1 MPHVYLA
8 KNYMRVK
15 AAKEAGFTTCSL
27 QGSSRCFAKGTLV
40 RMFNGT
46 LKPIESIKV
55 GDKVMNKD
63 GNGYN
68 SVIETHNGID
78 NLYTVHQARGIDYTV
93 NSRHILSLKQTR
105 AKQHK
110 VAIPG
115 YKSAE
120 KRRIEML
127 PFDKSVIC
135 DFDISYYKAQSK
147 NFQKRYTGFKNT
159 DIELQEKELPI
170 DPYYLGVWLGDG
182 CAIRWYDI
190 TNTDKEIIDFFY
202 SFAEQLGSE
211 AYRVD
216 KITHR
221 IMVTT
226 KAHTQIRPSVGIEN
240 YCKAFKELGLI
251 GNKHIP
257 DEYIYNSKKNR
268 LKLLAGLIDTD
279 GCKSGRNTLCITQ
292 KKECIIQAIEEL
304 CHITGFYTNGYRKEV
319 ATMKRDDG
327 SIYKCEV
334 YRIEINHNDFK
345 ELSQY
350 MKVERKKVFKECDR
364 DYYASSIQIERAGIG
379 EYYGFTLDNSPYFL
393 LKDGTVVHNS
403 AKTYSVVQFLCM
415 YCFNYAGTTVSIIRA
430 GMPSIKRTVYR
441 DFKDIMLNFGWW
453 DDKCMNKSEFVYTFP
468 NGSWIEFFST
478 DNEQKVRGSKRKIL
492 FVNEA
497 NELSFIEWQQLQMRT
512 TEFSILDYNPSF
524 SEDHWIN
531 QVNEEKSTYW
541 FISTYKD
548 NPFLEPKVI
557 AEIESLKWKNPSLW
571 RIYGLGLRS
580 MVEGLVFENVIID
593 DYVPI
598 HAKRH
603 RYIGMDFGYA
613 NDSTAIVEV
622 MLYGNNIYLNEICY
636 KTHMLTDEIIATLKD
651 IEGRP
656 EIISESADPRL
667 VDEIYNAG
675 LDIKPVKKF
684 GGSIAAGIMKMQQY
698 KIHVTSKSINLRKEF
713 NNYTWR
719 QDKEGKWLNEP
730 IDMWNHCFTGDTLI
744 LTEEGL
750 KRIDSIQIGDKVM
763 TSKGYRK
770 VTHLFTQGC
779 RLVRVVRFDFG
790 NFAIEIQ
797 ATPEHKFKTKK
808 GWKELQKLT
817 TSDTI
822 YLSKSLMERNITFIM
837 EKDISHEVH
846 IDCTETYGSSIM
858 ELSQRDFT
866 SIIKMRT
873 LKIITLRTLNW
884 SREENIYGFM
894 RKSIYKMK
902 HILQKLVRICT
913 KHQKLPKNGIIQQ
926 KAENGIDYKGL
937 KSLEIEQKKNTLAS
951 VVEVNSEQKHSVFQ
965 NSVQINAK
973 ANGEEIRD
981 LIMKKGHASTVVR
994 PSLQTNIAKNDF
1006 VVESVAKSISTL
1018 KEYEQPT
1025 YDIEVEDMHE
1035 FFANGILVHNCIDAT
1050 RYVILEK
1057 VLGDY
1062 GSGMQAADIL
1072 GLMG

>member
-27 QGSSRCFAKGTLV
+27 QGSSR
-40 RMFNGT
+40 
-46 LKPIESIKV
+46 
-55 GDKVMNKD
+55 
-63 GNGYN
+63 
-68 SVIETHNGID
+68 
-78 NLYTVHQARGIDYTV
+78 
-93 NSRHILSLKQTR
+93 
-105 AKQHK
+105 
-110 VAIPG
+110 
-115 YKSAE
+115 
-120 KRRIEML
+120 
-127 PFDKSVIC
+127 
-135 DFDISYYKAQSK
+135 
-147 NFQKRYTGFKNT
+147 
-159 DIELQEKELPI
+159 
-170 DPYYLGVWLGDG
+170 
-182 CAIRWYDI
+182 
-190 TNTDKEIIDFFY
+190 
-202 SFAEQLGSE
+202 
-211 AYRVD
+211 
-216 KITHR
+216 
-221 IMVTT
+221 
-226 KAHTQIRPSVGIEN
+226 
-240 YCKAFKELGLI
+240 
-251 GNKHIP
+251 
-257 DEYIYNSKKNR
+257 
-268 LKLLAGLIDTD
+268 
-279 GCKSGRNTLCITQ
+279 
-292 KKECIIQAIEEL
+292 
-304 CHITGFYTNGYRKEV
+304 
-319 ATMKRDDG
+319 
-327 SIYKCEV
+327 
-334 YRIEINHNDFK
+334 
-345 ELSQY
+345 
-350 MKVERKKVFKECDR
+350 
-364 DYYASSIQIERAGIG
+364 
-379 EYYGFTLDNSPYFL
+379 
-393 LKDGTVVHNS
+393 S

-415 YCFNYAGTTVSIIRA
+415 FCFNYAGTTVSIIRA

-571 RIYGLGLRS
+571 RIYGLGLRAI
-580 MVEGLVFENVIID
+580 VEGLVFENVVID

-598 HAKRH
+598 QAKRY

-622 MLYGNNIYLNEICY
+622 MLYGNNIYLNEVCY

-684 GGSIAAGIMKMQQY
+684 AGSINAGIMKMQQY
-698 KIHVTSKSINLRKEF
+698 KIHVTSKSLNLRKEF

-744 LTEEGL
+744 LTEGGL

-817 TSDTI
+817 ASDTI

-866 SIIKMRT
+866 SIIKMKI
-873 LKIITLRTLNW
+873 LKITALRTLNW
-884 SREENIYGFM
+884 LREESIYGFM
-894 RKSIYKMK
+894 HKSIYKMK
-902 HILQKLVRICT
+902 HILQRLAKTCT
-913 KHQKLPKNGIIQQ
+913 KQQKQPKNGIIQQ
-926 KAENGIDYKGL
+926 KEENGTDYKGL
-937 KSLEIEQKKNTLAS
+937 KSSEIEQKKNTLAS
-951 VVEVNSEQKHSVFQ
+951 VVEVNSAQQHSVFQ
-965 NSVQINAK
+965 NSAQINVR
-973 ANGEEIRD
+973 ANGEEIKD
-981 LIMKKGHASTVVR
+981 LITKKEHASTVVR

-1006 VVESVAKSISTL
+1006 VVEFVAKNISTL

>member
-127 PFDKSVIC
+127 PFDKSVIH

-159 DIELQEKELPI
+159 DIKLQEKELTI

-182 CAIRWYDI
+182 CSIRWYDI

-221 IMVTT
+221 IKVTT
-226 KAHTQIRPSVGIEN
+226 KAYTKIRPSKGIEN

-257 DEYIYNSKKNR
+257 DEYIYNSKENR

-279 GCKSGRNTLCITQ
+279 GYKSGRNTLCITQ

-319 ATMKRDDG
+319 ATMKREDG

-364 DYYASSIQIERAGIG
+364 DYYASSIQIESAGIG

-415 YCFNYAGTTVSIIRA
+415 FCFNYAGTTVSIIRA

-580 MVEGLVFENVIID
+580 MVEGLIFKNVVID
-593 DYVPI
+593 DYIPVE
-598 HAKRH
+598 AYRH
-603 RYIGMDFGYA
+603 HYRGMDFGYA
-613 NDSTAIVEV
+613 SDPTAIIDVFIW
-622 MLYGNNIYLNEICY
+622 GKNIYIDEVCY
-636 KTHMLTDEIIATLKD
+636 QTKMLSSDIIRVLKED
-651 IEGRP
+651 KNNTEV
-656 EIISESADPRL
+656 ISECADPRL
-667 VDEIYNAG
+667 IDEIYNAG
-675 LDIKPVKKF
+675 IDIKPVKKF
-684 GGSIAAGIMKMQQY
+684 PGSIQAGIMKMLEY
-698 KIHVTSKSINLRKEF
+698 TIHITKRSINARREF

-730 IDMWNHCFTGDTLI
+730 IDMYNHI
-744 LTEEGL
+744 V
-750 KRIDSIQIGDKVM
+750 DS
-763 TSKGYRK
+763 
-770 VTHLFTQGC
+770 L
-779 RLVRVVRFDFG
+779 
-790 NFAIEIQ
+790 
-797 ATPEHKFKTKK
+797 
-808 GWKELQKLT
+808 
-817 TSDTI
+817 
-822 YLSKSLMERNITFIM
+822 
-837 EKDISHEVH
+837 
-846 IDCTETYGSSIM
+846 
-858 ELSQRDFT
+858 
-866 SIIKMRT
+866 
-873 LKIITLRTLNW
+873 
-884 SREENIYGFM
+884 
-894 RKSIYKMK
+894 
-902 HILQKLVRICT
+902 
-913 KHQKLPKNGIIQQ
+913 
-926 KAENGIDYKGL
+926 
-937 KSLEIEQKKNTLAS
+937 
-951 VVEVNSEQKHSVFQ
+951 
-965 NSVQINAK
+965 
-973 ANGEEIRD
+973 
-981 LIMKKGHASTVVR
+981 
-994 PSLQTNIAKNDF
+994 
-1006 VVESVAKSISTL
+1006 
-1018 KEYEQPT
+1018 
-1025 YDIEVEDMHE
+1025 
-1035 FFANGILVHNCIDAT
+1035 
-1050 RYVILEK
+1050 RYVCMTKL
-1057 VLGDY
+1057 LGDY

>member
-1 MPHVYLA
+1 M
-8 KNYMRVK
+8 
-15 AAKEAGFTTCSL
+15 
-27 QGSSRCFAKGTLV
+27 
-40 RMFNGT
+40 
-46 LKPIESIKV
+46 
-55 GDKVMNKD
+55 
-63 GNGYN
+63 
-68 SVIETHNGID
+68 
-78 NLYTVHQARGIDYTV
+78 
-93 NSRHILSLKQTR
+93 
-105 AKQHK
+105 
-110 VAIPG
+110 
-115 YKSAE
+115 
-120 KRRIEML
+120 
-127 PFDKSVIC
+127 
-135 DFDISYYKAQSK
+135 
-147 NFQKRYTGFKNT
+147 
-159 DIELQEKELPI
+159 
-170 DPYYLGVWLGDG
+170 
-182 CAIRWYDI
+182 
-190 TNTDKEIIDFFY
+190 
-202 SFAEQLGSE
+202 
-211 AYRVD
+211 
-216 KITHR
+216 
-221 IMVTT
+221 
-226 KAHTQIRPSVGIEN
+226 
-240 YCKAFKELGLI
+240 
-251 GNKHIP
+251 
-257 DEYIYNSKKNR
+257 
-268 LKLLAGLIDTD
+268 
-279 GCKSGRNTLCITQ
+279 
-292 KKECIIQAIEEL
+292 
-304 CHITGFYTNGYRKEV
+304 
-319 ATMKRDDG
+319 
-327 SIYKCEV
+327 
-334 YRIEINHNDFK
+334 
-345 ELSQY
+345 
-350 MKVERKKVFKECDR
+350 
-364 DYYASSIQIERAGIG
+364 
-379 EYYGFTLDNSPYFL
+379 
-393 LKDGTVVHNS
+393 
-403 AKTYSVVQFLCM
+403 
-415 YCFNYAGTTVSIIRA
+415 
-430 GMPSIKRTVYR
+430 
-441 DFKDIMLNFGWW
+441 
-453 DDKCMNKSEFVYTFP
+453 
-468 NGSWIEFFST
+468 
-478 DNEQKVRGSKRKIL
+478 
-492 FVNEA
+492 
-497 NELSFIEWQQLQMRT
+497 
-512 TEFSILDYNPSF
+512 
-524 SEDHWIN
+524 IN

-571 RIYGLGLRS
+571 RIYGLGLRAI
-580 MVEGLVFENVIID
+580 VEGLIFENVVID

-598 HAKRH
+598 QARRH

-684 GGSIAAGIMKMQQY
+684 AGSINAGIMKMQQY
-698 KIHVTSKSINLRKEF
+698 KIHVTSKSLNLRKEF

-750 KRIDSIQIGDKVM
+750 KRIDSIQIGDNVM

-837 EKDISHEVH
+837 KKE
-846 IDCTETYGSSIM
+846 YASI
-858 ELSQRDFT
+858 
-866 SIIKMRT
+866 
-873 LKIITLRTLNW
+873 
-884 SREENIYGFM
+884 
-894 RKSIYKMK
+894 
-902 HILQKLVRICT
+902 
-913 KHQKLPKNGIIQQ
+913 
-926 KAENGIDYKGL
+926 
-937 KSLEIEQKKNTLAS
+937 
-951 VVEVNSEQKHSVFQ
+951 
-965 NSVQINAK
+965 
-973 ANGEEIRD
+973 
-981 LIMKKGHASTVVR
+981 VVR

-1006 VVESVAKSISTL
+1006 VVEFVAKSIITL

>member
-27 QGSSRCFAKGTLV
+27 QGSSR
-40 RMFNGT
+40 
-46 LKPIESIKV
+46 
-55 GDKVMNKD
+55 
-63 GNGYN
+63 
-68 SVIETHNGID
+68 
-78 NLYTVHQARGIDYTV
+78 
-93 NSRHILSLKQTR
+93 
-105 AKQHK
+105 
-110 VAIPG
+110 
-115 YKSAE
+115 
-120 KRRIEML
+120 
-127 PFDKSVIC
+127 
-135 DFDISYYKAQSK
+135 
-147 NFQKRYTGFKNT
+147 
-159 DIELQEKELPI
+159 
-170 DPYYLGVWLGDG
+170 
-182 CAIRWYDI
+182 
-190 TNTDKEIIDFFY
+190 
-202 SFAEQLGSE
+202 
-211 AYRVD
+211 
-216 KITHR
+216 
-221 IMVTT
+221 
-226 KAHTQIRPSVGIEN
+226 
-240 YCKAFKELGLI
+240 
-251 GNKHIP
+251 
-257 DEYIYNSKKNR
+257 
-268 LKLLAGLIDTD
+268 
-279 GCKSGRNTLCITQ
+279 
-292 KKECIIQAIEEL
+292 
-304 CHITGFYTNGYRKEV
+304 
-319 ATMKRDDG
+319 
-327 SIYKCEV
+327 
-334 YRIEINHNDFK
+334 
-345 ELSQY
+345 
-350 MKVERKKVFKECDR
+350 
-364 DYYASSIQIERAGIG
+364 
-379 EYYGFTLDNSPYFL
+379 
-393 LKDGTVVHNS
+393 S

-415 YCFNYAGTTVSIIRA
+415 LCFNYAGTTVSIIRA

-453 DDKCMNKSEFVYTFP
+453 NDKCMNKSEFVYTFP

-557 AEIESLKWKNPSLW
+557 AEIESLRWKNPSLW
-571 RIYGLGLRS
+571 RIYGLGLRAI
-580 MVEGLVFENVIID
+580 VEGLIFENVIID

-598 HAKRH
+598 QARRH

-622 MLYGNNIYLNEICY
+622 MLYGNNIYLNEVCY

-651 IEGRP
+651 VEGRP

-675 LDIKPVKKF
+675 LDIKSVKKF
-684 GGSIAAGIMKMQQY
+684 GGSINAGIMKMQQY
-698 KIHVTSKSINLRKEF
+698 KIHVTSKSLNLRKEF

-744 LTEEGL
+744 LTKEGL
-750 KRIDSIQIGDKVM
+750 KRIDSIQIGDYVM

-808 GWKELQKLT
+808 GWKELQNLT

-822 YLSKSLMERNITFIM
+822 YLSKSLMEKNITFTM
-837 EKDISHEVH
+837 VKDISHEVH
-846 IDCTETYGSSIM
+846 IDCTETYGSSTM
-858 ELSQRDFT
+858 ELFQRDSMFT
-866 SIIKMRT
+866 IKTKT
-873 LKIITLRTLNW
+873 LKITALRTLNW
-884 SREENIYGFM
+884 LKEESICDFMQKNIL
-894 RKSIYKMK
+894 KMK
-902 HILQKLVRICT
+902 HTLQKLVRICT
-913 KHQKLPKNGIIQQ
+913 KQQKQPKNGIIQQ
-926 KAENGIDYKGL
+926 KEENGIGYKGL
-937 KSLEIEQKKNTLAS
+937 KSLEIEQKKNILVSAA
-951 VVEVNSEQKHSVFQ
+951 EANSAQQHSAFQ
-965 NSVQINAK
+965 SSAQINVR
-973 ANGEEIRD
+973 ANGEETRG
-981 LIMKKGHASTVVR
+981 LITKKERAHTAEK
-994 PSLQTNIAKNDF
+994 PLLQTNIAETDF
-1006 VVESVAKSISTL
+1006 AVEFVAESINTL

>member
-127 PFDKSVIC
+127 PFDKSVIH

-159 DIELQEKELPI
+159 DIKLQEKELTI

-182 CAIRWYDI
+182 CSIRWYDI

-221 IMVTT
+221 IKVTT
-226 KAHTQIRPSVGIEN
+226 KAYTKIRPSKGIEN

-257 DEYIYNSKKNR
+257 DEYIYNSKENR

-279 GCKSGRNTLCITQ
+279 GYKSGRNTLCITQ

-319 ATMKRDDG
+319 ATMKREDG

-364 DYYASSIQIERAGIG
+364 DYYASSIQIESAGIG

-393 LKDGTVVHNS
+393 LKDGTAVHNS

-415 YCFNYAGTTVSIIRA
+415 LCFNSAGTTVSIIRA

-580 MVEGLVFENVIID
+580 MVEGLIFKNVVID
-593 DYVPI
+593 DYIPI
-598 HAKRH
+598 QAKRH
-603 RYIGMDFGYA
+603 HYRGMDFGYA
-613 NDSTAIVEV
+613 SDPTAIIDVYI
-622 MLYGNNIYLNEICY
+622 YG
-636 KTHMLTDEIIATLKD
+636 KD
-651 IEGRP
+651 IYVDEVCYQTQMLAADIIRVLKKDKENT
-656 EIISESADPRL
+656 EIISECADPRL
-667 VDEIYNAG
+667 IDEIYNAG
-675 LDIKPVKKF
+675 IDIKPVKKF
-684 GGSIAAGIMKMQQY
+684 PGSIQAGIMKMLEY
-698 KIHVTSKSINLRKEF
+698 KIHITKRSINARREF

-730 IDMWNHCFTGDTLI
+730 IDMYNHI
-744 LTEEGL
+744 V
-750 KRIDSIQIGDKVM
+750 DS
-763 TSKGYRK
+763 
-770 VTHLFTQGC
+770 L
-779 RLVRVVRFDFG
+779 
-790 NFAIEIQ
+790 
-797 ATPEHKFKTKK
+797 
-808 GWKELQKLT
+808 
-817 TSDTI
+817 
-822 YLSKSLMERNITFIM
+822 
-837 EKDISHEVH
+837 
-846 IDCTETYGSSIM
+846 
-858 ELSQRDFT
+858 
-866 SIIKMRT
+866 
-873 LKIITLRTLNW
+873 
-884 SREENIYGFM
+884 
-894 RKSIYKMK
+894 
-902 HILQKLVRICT
+902 
-913 KHQKLPKNGIIQQ
+913 
-926 KAENGIDYKGL
+926 
-937 KSLEIEQKKNTLAS
+937 
-951 VVEVNSEQKHSVFQ
+951 
-965 NSVQINAK
+965 
-973 ANGEEIRD
+973 
-981 LIMKKGHASTVVR
+981 
-994 PSLQTNIAKNDF
+994 
-1006 VVESVAKSISTL
+1006 
-1018 KEYEQPT
+1018 
-1025 YDIEVEDMHE
+1025 
-1035 FFANGILVHNCIDAT
+1035 
-1050 RYVILEK
+1050 RYVCLTK
-1057 VLGDY
+1057 LLGDY

>member
-46 LKPIESIKV
+46 LKPIELIKV
-55 GDKVMNKD
+55 GDKIMNKD

-68 SVIETHNGID
+68 TVIEIHNGID

-127 PFDKSVIC
+127 PFDKSVIH
-135 DFDISYYKAQSK
+135 DFDILYYKAQSK

-159 DIELQEKELPI
+159 DIKLQEKELTI

-182 CAIRWYDI
+182 CSIRWYDI

-221 IMVTT
+221 IKVTT
-226 KAHTQIRPSVGIEN
+226 KAYTKIRPSKGIEN

-257 DEYIYNSKKNR
+257 EEYIYNSKKNR

-279 GCKSGRNTLCITQ
+279 GYKSGRNTLCITQ

-319 ATMKRDDG
+319 ATMKREDG

-364 DYYASSIQIERAGIG
+364 DYYASSIQIESAGIG

-415 YCFNYAGTTVSIIRA
+415 FCFNYAGTTVSIIRA

-580 MVEGLVFENVIID
+580 MVEGLIFKNVVID
-593 DYVPI
+593 DYIPVE
-598 HAKRH
+598 AYRH
-603 RYIGMDFGYA
+603 HYRGMDFGYA
-613 NDSTAIVEV
+613 SDPTAIIDVFIW
-622 MLYGNNIYLNEICY
+622 GKNIYIDEVCY
-636 KTHMLTDEIIATLKD
+636 QTKMLSSDIIRVLKED
-651 IEGRP
+651 KNNTEV
-656 EIISESADPRL
+656 ISECADPRL
-667 VDEIYNAG
+667 IDEIYNAG
-675 LDIKPVKKF
+675 IDIKPVKKF
-684 GGSIAAGIMKMQQY
+684 PGSIQAGIMKMLEY
-698 KIHVTSKSINLRKEF
+698 TIHITKRSINARREF

-730 IDMWNHCFTGDTLI
+730 IDMYNHI
-744 LTEEGL
+744 V
-750 KRIDSIQIGDKVM
+750 DS
-763 TSKGYRK
+763 
-770 VTHLFTQGC
+770 L
-779 RLVRVVRFDFG
+779 
-790 NFAIEIQ
+790 
-797 ATPEHKFKTKK
+797 
-808 GWKELQKLT
+808 
-817 TSDTI
+817 
-822 YLSKSLMERNITFIM
+822 
-837 EKDISHEVH
+837 
-846 IDCTETYGSSIM
+846 
-858 ELSQRDFT
+858 
-866 SIIKMRT
+866 
-873 LKIITLRTLNW
+873 
-884 SREENIYGFM
+884 
-894 RKSIYKMK
+894 
-902 HILQKLVRICT
+902 
-913 KHQKLPKNGIIQQ
+913 
-926 KAENGIDYKGL
+926 
-937 KSLEIEQKKNTLAS
+937 
-951 VVEVNSEQKHSVFQ
+951 
-965 NSVQINAK
+965 
-973 ANGEEIRD
+973 
-981 LIMKKGHASTVVR
+981 
-994 PSLQTNIAKNDF
+994 
-1006 VVESVAKSISTL
+1006 
-1018 KEYEQPT
+1018 
-1025 YDIEVEDMHE
+1025 
-1035 FFANGILVHNCIDAT
+1035 
-1050 RYVILEK
+1050 RYVCMTKL
-1057 VLGDY
+1057 LGDY

-1072 GLMG
+1072 GLIG

>member
-40 RMFNGT
+40 RMFDGT
-46 LKPIESIKV
+46 LKPIESIKI
-55 GDKVMNKD
+55 GDKIMNKD

-127 PFDKSVIC
+127 PFDKSVIH

-159 DIELQEKELPI
+159 DIKLQEKELTI

-182 CAIRWYDI
+182 CSIRWYDI

-221 IMVTT
+221 IKVTT
-226 KAHTQIRPSVGIEN
+226 KAYTQIRPSVGIEN

-257 DEYIYNSKKNR
+257 DEYIYNSKENR

-279 GCKSGRNTLCITQ
+279 GYKSGRNTLCITQ

-319 ATMKRDDG
+319 ATMKREDG

-364 DYYASSIQIERAGIG
+364 DYYASSIQIESAGIG

-415 YCFNYAGTTVSIIRA
+415 LCFNNAGTTVSIIRA

-580 MVEGLVFENVIID
+580 MVEGLIFKNVVID
-593 DYVPI
+593 DYIPI
-598 HAKRH
+598 QAKRH
-603 RYIGMDFGYA
+603 HYRGMDFGYA
-613 NDSTAIVEV
+613 SDPTAIIDVYI
-622 MLYGNNIYLNEICY
+622 YG
-636 KTHMLTDEIIATLKD
+636 KD
-651 IEGRP
+651 IYVDEVCYQTEMLASDIIRVLKEDKENT
-656 EIISESADPRL
+656 EIISECADPRL
-667 VDEIYNAG
+667 IDEIYNAG
-675 LDIKPVKKF
+675 IDIKPVKKF
-684 GGSIAAGIMKMQQY
+684 PGSIQAGIMKMLEY
-698 KIHVTSKSINLRKEF
+698 KIHITKRSINARREF

-730 IDMWNHCFTGDTLI
+730 IDMYNHI
-744 LTEEGL
+744 V
-750 KRIDSIQIGDKVM
+750 DS
-763 TSKGYRK
+763 
-770 VTHLFTQGC
+770 L
-779 RLVRVVRFDFG
+779 
-790 NFAIEIQ
+790 
-797 ATPEHKFKTKK
+797 
-808 GWKELQKLT
+808 
-817 TSDTI
+817 
-822 YLSKSLMERNITFIM
+822 
-837 EKDISHEVH
+837 
-846 IDCTETYGSSIM
+846 
-858 ELSQRDFT
+858 
-866 SIIKMRT
+866 
-873 LKIITLRTLNW
+873 
-884 SREENIYGFM
+884 
-894 RKSIYKMK
+894 
-902 HILQKLVRICT
+902 
-913 KHQKLPKNGIIQQ
+913 
-926 KAENGIDYKGL
+926 
-937 KSLEIEQKKNTLAS
+937 
-951 VVEVNSEQKHSVFQ
+951 
-965 NSVQINAK
+965 
-973 ANGEEIRD
+973 
-981 LIMKKGHASTVVR
+981 
-994 PSLQTNIAKNDF
+994 
-1006 VVESVAKSISTL
+1006 
-1018 KEYEQPT
+1018 
-1025 YDIEVEDMHE
+1025 
-1035 FFANGILVHNCIDAT
+1035 
-1050 RYVILEK
+1050 RYVCMTKL
-1057 VLGDY
+1057 LGDY

>member
-27 QGSSRCFAKGTLV
+27 QGSSR
-40 RMFNGT
+40 
-46 LKPIESIKV
+46 
-55 GDKVMNKD
+55 
-63 GNGYN
+63 
-68 SVIETHNGID
+68 
-78 NLYTVHQARGIDYTV
+78 
-93 NSRHILSLKQTR
+93 
-105 AKQHK
+105 
-110 VAIPG
+110 
-115 YKSAE
+115 
-120 KRRIEML
+120 
-127 PFDKSVIC
+127 
-135 DFDISYYKAQSK
+135 
-147 NFQKRYTGFKNT
+147 
-159 DIELQEKELPI
+159 
-170 DPYYLGVWLGDG
+170 
-182 CAIRWYDI
+182 
-190 TNTDKEIIDFFY
+190 
-202 SFAEQLGSE
+202 
-211 AYRVD
+211 
-216 KITHR
+216 
-221 IMVTT
+221 
-226 KAHTQIRPSVGIEN
+226 
-240 YCKAFKELGLI
+240 
-251 GNKHIP
+251 
-257 DEYIYNSKKNR
+257 
-268 LKLLAGLIDTD
+268 
-279 GCKSGRNTLCITQ
+279 
-292 KKECIIQAIEEL
+292 
-304 CHITGFYTNGYRKEV
+304 
-319 ATMKRDDG
+319 
-327 SIYKCEV
+327 
-334 YRIEINHNDFK
+334 
-345 ELSQY
+345 
-350 MKVERKKVFKECDR
+350 
-364 DYYASSIQIERAGIG
+364 
-379 EYYGFTLDNSPYFL
+379 
-393 LKDGTVVHNS
+393 S

-415 YCFNYAGTTVSIIRA
+415 LCFNNAGTTVSIIRA

-571 RIYGLGLRS
+571 RIYGLGLRAI
-580 MVEGLVFENVIID
+580 VEGLVFENVIID

-598 HAKRH
+598 QAKRH

-622 MLYGNNIYLNEICY
+622 MLYGDNIYLNEICY
-636 KTHMLTDEIIATLKD
+636 KTHMLTGEIIDTLKD

-684 GGSIAAGIMKMQQY
+684 GGSINAGIMKMQQY

-744 LTEEGL
+744 LTEKGL
-750 KRIDSIQIGDKVM
+750 KRIDSIQIGDNVM

-866 SIIKMRT
+866 SIIKMKT
-873 LKIITLRTLNW
+873 LKITALRTLNW
-884 SREENIYGFM
+884 LRKESIYGFM
-894 RKSIYKMK
+894 HKSIYKMK
-902 HILQKLVRICT
+902 HILQRLARICT
-913 KHQKLPKNGIIQQ
+913 KQQKQPKNGIIQQ
-926 KAENGIDYKGL
+926 KEENGTDYKGL
-937 KSLEIEQKKNTLAS
+937 KSSEIEQKKNTLAS
-951 VVEVNSEQKHSVFQ
+951 VVEVNSTQQHSVFQ
-965 NSVQINAK
+965 SSVQINVR
-973 ANGEEIRD
+973 ANGEETKD
-981 LIMKKGHASTVVR
+981 LIMKKEYASTAVR

-1006 VVESVAKSISTL
+1006 VVEFVAKSISTL

>member
-27 QGSSRCFAKGTLV
+27 QGSSR
-40 RMFNGT
+40 
-46 LKPIESIKV
+46 
-55 GDKVMNKD
+55 
-63 GNGYN
+63 
-68 SVIETHNGID
+68 
-78 NLYTVHQARGIDYTV
+78 
-93 NSRHILSLKQTR
+93 
-105 AKQHK
+105 
-110 VAIPG
+110 
-115 YKSAE
+115 
-120 KRRIEML
+120 
-127 PFDKSVIC
+127 
-135 DFDISYYKAQSK
+135 
-147 NFQKRYTGFKNT
+147 
-159 DIELQEKELPI
+159 
-170 DPYYLGVWLGDG
+170 
-182 CAIRWYDI
+182 
-190 TNTDKEIIDFFY
+190 
-202 SFAEQLGSE
+202 
-211 AYRVD
+211 
-216 KITHR
+216 
-221 IMVTT
+221 
-226 KAHTQIRPSVGIEN
+226 
-240 YCKAFKELGLI
+240 
-251 GNKHIP
+251 
-257 DEYIYNSKKNR
+257 
-268 LKLLAGLIDTD
+268 
-279 GCKSGRNTLCITQ
+279 
-292 KKECIIQAIEEL
+292 
-304 CHITGFYTNGYRKEV
+304 
-319 ATMKRDDG
+319 
-327 SIYKCEV
+327 
-334 YRIEINHNDFK
+334 
-345 ELSQY
+345 
-350 MKVERKKVFKECDR
+350 
-364 DYYASSIQIERAGIG
+364 
-379 EYYGFTLDNSPYFL
+379 
-393 LKDGTVVHNS
+393 S

-415 YCFNYAGTTVSIIRA
+415 FCFNYSGTTVSIIRA

-598 HAKRH
+598 QAKRH

-790 NFAIEIQ
+790 NFSIEIQ

-837 EKDISHEVH
+837 EK
-846 IDCTETYGSSIM
+846 
-858 ELSQRDFT
+858 
-866 SIIKMRT
+866 
-873 LKIITLRTLNW
+873 
-884 SREENIYGFM
+884 
-894 RKSIYKMK
+894 
-902 HILQKLVRICT
+902 
-913 KHQKLPKNGIIQQ
+913 
-926 KAENGIDYKGL
+926 
-937 KSLEIEQKKNTLAS
+937 
-951 VVEVNSEQKHSVFQ
+951 
-965 NSVQINAK
+965 
-973 ANGEEIRD
+973 
-981 LIMKKGHASTVVR
+981 GHASTVVR

-1006 VVESVAKSISTL
+1006 VVEFVAKSISTL

>member
-127 PFDKSVIC
+127 PFDKSVIH
-135 DFDISYYKAQSK
+135 DFDILYYKAQSK

-159 DIELQEKELPI
+159 DIKLQEKELTI

-182 CAIRWYDI
+182 CSIRWYDI

-221 IMVTT
+221 IKVTT
-226 KAHTQIRPSVGIEN
+226 KAYTKIRPSKGIEN

-257 DEYIYNSKKNR
+257 EEYIYNSKENR

-279 GCKSGRNTLCITQ
+279 GYKSGRNTLCITQ

-319 ATMKRDDG
+319 ATMKREDG

-364 DYYASSIQIERAGIG
+364 DYYASSIQIESAGIG

-415 YCFNYAGTTVSIIRA
+415 FCFNYAGTTVSIIRA

-580 MVEGLVFENVIID
+580 MVEGLIFKNVVID
-593 DYVPI
+593 DYIPI
-598 HAKRH
+598 QAKRH
-603 RYIGMDFGYA
+603 HYRGMDFGYA
-613 NDSTAIVEV
+613 SDPTAIIDVYI
-622 MLYGNNIYLNEICY
+622 YG
-636 KTHMLTDEIIATLKD
+636 KD
-651 IEGRP
+651 IYVDEVCYQTQMLAADIIRVLKKDKENT
-656 EIISESADPRL
+656 EIISECADPRL
-667 VDEIYNAG
+667 IDEIYNAG
-675 LDIKPVKKF
+675 IDIKPVKKF
-684 GGSIAAGIMKMQQY
+684 PGSIQAGIMKMLEY
-698 KIHVTSKSINLRKEF
+698 KIHITKRSINARREF

-730 IDMWNHCFTGDTLI
+730 IDMYNHI
-744 LTEEGL
+744 V
-750 KRIDSIQIGDKVM
+750 DS
-763 TSKGYRK
+763 
-770 VTHLFTQGC
+770 L
-779 RLVRVVRFDFG
+779 
-790 NFAIEIQ
+790 
-797 ATPEHKFKTKK
+797 
-808 GWKELQKLT
+808 
-817 TSDTI
+817 
-822 YLSKSLMERNITFIM
+822 
-837 EKDISHEVH
+837 
-846 IDCTETYGSSIM
+846 
-858 ELSQRDFT
+858 
-866 SIIKMRT
+866 
-873 LKIITLRTLNW
+873 
-884 SREENIYGFM
+884 
-894 RKSIYKMK
+894 
-902 HILQKLVRICT
+902 
-913 KHQKLPKNGIIQQ
+913 
-926 KAENGIDYKGL
+926 
-937 KSLEIEQKKNTLAS
+937 
-951 VVEVNSEQKHSVFQ
+951 
-965 NSVQINAK
+965 
-973 ANGEEIRD
+973 
-981 LIMKKGHASTVVR
+981 
-994 PSLQTNIAKNDF
+994 
-1006 VVESVAKSISTL
+1006 
-1018 KEYEQPT
+1018 
-1025 YDIEVEDMHE
+1025 
-1035 FFANGILVHNCIDAT
+1035 
-1050 RYVILEK
+1050 RYVCLTK
-1057 VLGDY
+1057 LLGDY

>member
-1 MPHVYLA
+1 MPEFLSTINYQRLEEA
-8 KNYMRVK
+8 KK
-15 AAKEAGFTTCSL
+15 QGCTTVSL
-27 QGSSRCFAKGTLV
+27 QGSSRSGKTYNV
-40 RMFNGT
+40 
-46 LKPIESIKV
+46 
-55 GDKVMNKD
+55 VM
-63 GNGYN
+63 
-68 SVIETHNGID
+68 
-78 NLYTVHQARGIDYTV
+78 
-93 NSRHILSLKQTR
+93 
-105 AKQHK
+105 
-110 VAIPG
+110 
-115 YKSAE
+115 
-120 KRRIEML
+120 
-127 PFDKSVIC
+127 
-135 DFDISYYKAQSK
+135 
-147 NFQKRYTGFKNT
+147 
-159 DIELQEKELPI
+159 
-170 DPYYLGVWLGDG
+170 W
-182 CAIRWYDI
+182 
-190 TNTDKEIIDFFY
+190 
-202 SFAEQLGSE
+202 
-211 AYRVD
+211 
-216 KITHR
+216 
-221 IMVTT
+221 
-226 KAHTQIRPSVGIEN
+226 
-240 YCKAFKELGLI
+240 
-251 GNKHIP
+251 
-257 DEYIYNSKKNR
+257 
-268 LKLLAGLIDTD
+268 
-279 GCKSGRNTLCITQ
+279 LCIQ
-292 KKECIIQAIEEL
+292 
-304 CHITGFYTNGYRKEV
+304 
-319 ATMKRDDG
+319 
-327 SIYKCEV
+327 
-334 YRIEINHNDFK
+334 
-345 ELSQY
+345 
-350 MKVERKKVFKECDR
+350 
-364 DYYASSIQIERAGIG
+364 
-379 EYYGFTLDNSPYFL
+379 
-393 LKDGTVVHNS
+393 
-403 AKTYSVVQFLCM
+403 
-415 YCFNYAGTTVSIIRA
+415 CFNNAGTTISIIRA

-441 DFKDIMLNFGWW
+441 DFKDIMLNLGWW
-453 DDKCMNKSEFVYTFP
+453 NDKCMNKSEFVYTFP

-557 AEIESLKWKNPSLW
+557 AEIESLRWKNPSLW
-571 RIYGLGLRS
+571 RIYGLGLRAI
-580 MVEGLVFENVIID
+580 VEGLIFENVIID

-598 HAKRH
+598 QAKRH

-622 MLYGNNIYLNEICY
+622 MLYGNNIYLNEVCY

-684 GGSIAAGIMKMQQY
+684 AGSINAGIMKMQQY
-698 KIHVTSKSINLRKEF
+698 KIHVTSKSLNLRKEF

-744 LTEEGL
+744 LTEKGL
-750 KRIDSIQIGDKVM
+750 KRIDSIQIGDYVM

-808 GWKELQKLT
+808 GWKELQNLT
-817 TSDTI
+817 TSDTF
-822 YLSKSLMERNITFIM
+822 YLSKSLMEKNITFTM
-837 EKDISHEVH
+837 VKDISHEVH
-846 IDCTETYGSSIM
+846 IDCTETYGSSTM
-858 ELSQRDFT
+858 ELSQRDSMFT
-866 SIIKMRT
+866 IKTKT
-873 LKIITLRTLNW
+873 LKITTLRTLNW
-884 SREENIYGFM
+884 LKEESICDFMQKNIL
-894 RKSIYKMK
+894 KMK
-902 HILQKLVRICT
+902 HTLQKLVRICT
-913 KHQKLPKNGIIQQ
+913 KQQKQPKNGIIQQ
-926 KAENGIDYKGL
+926 KEENGIGYKGL
-937 KSLEIEQKKNTLAS
+937 KSLEIEQKKNILVSAA
-951 VVEVNSEQKHSVFQ
+951 EANSAQQHSAFQ
-965 NSVQINAK
+965 NSAQINVR
-973 ANGEEIRD
+973 ANGEETRG
-981 LIMKKGHASTVVR
+981 LITKKERAHTAEK
-994 PSLQTNIAKNDF
+994 PLLQTNIAETDF
-1006 VVESVAKSISTL
+1006 VVEFVAESINTL

>member
-8 KNYMRVK
+8 KNYMKVK

-27 QGSSRCFAKGTLV
+27 QGSSR
-40 RMFNGT
+40 
-46 LKPIESIKV
+46 
-55 GDKVMNKD
+55 
-63 GNGYN
+63 
-68 SVIETHNGID
+68 
-78 NLYTVHQARGIDYTV
+78 
-93 NSRHILSLKQTR
+93 
-105 AKQHK
+105 
-110 VAIPG
+110 
-115 YKSAE
+115 
-120 KRRIEML
+120 
-127 PFDKSVIC
+127 
-135 DFDISYYKAQSK
+135 
-147 NFQKRYTGFKNT
+147 
-159 DIELQEKELPI
+159 
-170 DPYYLGVWLGDG
+170 
-182 CAIRWYDI
+182 
-190 TNTDKEIIDFFY
+190 
-202 SFAEQLGSE
+202 
-211 AYRVD
+211 
-216 KITHR
+216 
-221 IMVTT
+221 
-226 KAHTQIRPSVGIEN
+226 
-240 YCKAFKELGLI
+240 
-251 GNKHIP
+251 
-257 DEYIYNSKKNR
+257 
-268 LKLLAGLIDTD
+268 
-279 GCKSGRNTLCITQ
+279 SG
-292 KKECIIQAIEEL
+292 
-304 CHITGFYTNGYRKEV
+304 
-319 ATMKRDDG
+319 
-327 SIYKCEV
+327 
-334 YRIEINHNDFK
+334 
-345 ELSQY
+345 
-350 MKVERKKVFKECDR
+350 
-364 DYYASSIQIERAGIG
+364 
-379 EYYGFTLDNSPYFL
+379 
-393 LKDGTVVHNS
+393 
-403 AKTYSVVQFLCM
+403 KTYAIVQLLCVW
-415 YCFNYAGTTVSIIRA
+415 CNEIAKTTVSIIRA

-453 DDKCMNKSEFVYTFP
+453 DDKCMNKSEFIYTFP

-531 QVNEEKSTYW
+531 QVNEEKNTYW

-571 RIYGLGLRS
+571 RIYGLGLRAV
-580 MVEGLVFENVIID
+580 VEGLVFENVVID

-598 HAKRH
+598 EARRH
-603 RYIGMDFGYA
+603 RYIGMDFGYV

-684 GGSIAAGIMKMQQY
+684 AGSINAGIMKMQQY
-698 KIHVTSKSINLRKEF
+698 KIHVTSKSLNLRKEF

-750 KRIDSIQIGDKVM
+750 KRIDSIQIGDNVM

-770 VTHLFTQGC
+770 VTHLFSQGC

-822 YLSKSLMERNITFIM
+822 YLSKSLMKRNITFIM
-837 EKDISHEVH
+837 EKDISHVVH

-866 SIIKMRT
+866 SIIKT
-873 LKIITLRTLNW
+873 KNLKITASSTLNW
-884 SREENIYGFM
+884 LKGESIYGFM

-902 HILQKLVRICT
+902 DILQKLVRICT
-913 KHQKLPKNGIIQQ
+913 KQQKLPKNGIIQQ
-926 KAENGIDYKGL
+926 KEGNGIDYKGL

-951 VVEVNSEQKHSVFQ
+951 VVEVNSAQKHSVFQ
-965 NSVQINAK
+965 NSVQIDAK
-973 ANGEEIRD
+973 VNGEEIRD
-981 LIMKKGHASTVVR
+981 LKMKKEHASTVVR

-1006 VVESVAKSISTL
+1006 VVEFVAKSISTL

-1057 VLGDY
+1057 VLGGY

-1072 GLMG
+1072 GLIG

>member
-127 PFDKSVIC
+127 PFDKSIIH

-159 DIELQEKELPI
+159 DIKLQEKELTI

-182 CAIRWYDI
+182 CSIRWYDI

-216 KITHR
+216 KITNR
-221 IMVTT
+221 IKVTT
-226 KAHTQIRPSVGIEN
+226 KAYTKIRPSKGIEN

-257 DEYIYNSKKNR
+257 DEYIYNSKENR

-279 GCKSGRNTLCITQ
+279 GYKSGRNTLCITQ

-319 ATMKRDDG
+319 ATMKREDG

-364 DYYASSIQIERAGIG
+364 DYYASSIQIESAGIG

-415 YCFNYAGTTVSIIRA
+415 FCFNYAGTTVSIIRA

-580 MVEGLVFENVIID
+580 MVEGLIFKNVVID
-593 DYVPI
+593 DYIPI
-598 HAKRH
+598 QAKRH
-603 RYIGMDFGYA
+603 HYRGMDFGYA
-613 NDSTAIVEV
+613 SDPTAIIDVYI
-622 MLYGNNIYLNEICY
+622 YG
-636 KTHMLTDEIIATLKD
+636 KD
-651 IEGRP
+651 IYVDEVCYQTQMLAADIIRVLKKDKENT
-656 EIISESADPRL
+656 EIISECADPRL
-667 VDEIYNAG
+667 IDEIYNAG
-675 LDIKPVKKF
+675 IDIKPVKKF
-684 GGSIAAGIMKMQQY
+684 PGSIQAGIMKMLEY
-698 KIHVTSKSINLRKEF
+698 KIHITKRSINARREF

-730 IDMWNHCFTGDTLI
+730 IDMYNHI
-744 LTEEGL
+744 V
-750 KRIDSIQIGDKVM
+750 DS
-763 TSKGYRK
+763 
-770 VTHLFTQGC
+770 L
-779 RLVRVVRFDFG
+779 
-790 NFAIEIQ
+790 
-797 ATPEHKFKTKK
+797 
-808 GWKELQKLT
+808 
-817 TSDTI
+817 
-822 YLSKSLMERNITFIM
+822 
-837 EKDISHEVH
+837 
-846 IDCTETYGSSIM
+846 
-858 ELSQRDFT
+858 
-866 SIIKMRT
+866 
-873 LKIITLRTLNW
+873 
-884 SREENIYGFM
+884 
-894 RKSIYKMK
+894 
-902 HILQKLVRICT
+902 
-913 KHQKLPKNGIIQQ
+913 
-926 KAENGIDYKGL
+926 
-937 KSLEIEQKKNTLAS
+937 
-951 VVEVNSEQKHSVFQ
+951 
-965 NSVQINAK
+965 
-973 ANGEEIRD
+973 
-981 LIMKKGHASTVVR
+981 
-994 PSLQTNIAKNDF
+994 
-1006 VVESVAKSISTL
+1006 
-1018 KEYEQPT
+1018 
-1025 YDIEVEDMHE
+1025 
-1035 FFANGILVHNCIDAT
+1035 
-1050 RYVILEK
+1050 RYVCMTKL
-1057 VLGDY
+1057 LGDY

-1072 GLMG
+1072 GLIG